1 MMWFCAAPAV
11 EKRQGPRPRVIDPQN
26 RVVLPPEVMKS
37 LGVRVGDHVSFEVDG
52 FEVRLRRVRW
62 VVER

>member
-1 MMWFCAAPAV
+1 
-11 EKRQGPRPRVIDPQN
+11 
-26 RVVLPPEVMKS
+26 MKS

-52 FEVRLRRVRW
+52 VEVRLRRVRW